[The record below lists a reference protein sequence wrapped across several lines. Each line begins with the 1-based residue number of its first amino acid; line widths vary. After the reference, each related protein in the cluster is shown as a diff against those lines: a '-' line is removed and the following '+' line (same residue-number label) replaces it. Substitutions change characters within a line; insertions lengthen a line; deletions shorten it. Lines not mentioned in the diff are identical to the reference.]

1 MHSGGLLFAEA
12 IVAIASLIL
21 LIVRVRLSPFIA
33 LVLVSLALAL
43 AAGIPPT
50 GIVKIFEAGVG
61 GALGHIALVVGLG
74 TILGKMMVESGGAE
88 RIADTVIGFFGP
100 RRADWAMMTVAL
112 IVGLPVFFEVGFVL
126 LVPIVFTV
134 ARRLGAHP
142 MRVGLPMAAGLSVV
156 HAMVPPHP
164 AAMLATQ
171 AYHADVG
178 LTVLYALI
186 VGVPTAAI
194 AGPIYAKWVV
204 PRLSPLQPVT
214 LDPVELHDKPTPP
227 GFGITLATLLLPV
240 VLMMAGSIAA
250 TVAVPGST
258 MDNALR
264 FVGTP
269 VVALLAAVLVSYW
282 TLGLA
287 RGMSLEAM
295 RAFTNDCLAPTAMIT
310 LVVGVG
316 AGFGKIL
323 TESGISGAIVQAV
336 AGAHVPILVLAWLI
350 AALMRVATGSATV
363 SMATAAGIVA
373 PLAAANP
380 GVRPELLVL
389 ATGAGSVV
397 LSHVNDGGFWLLK
410 EYFGMSVADTI
421 RSWTV
426 CETLIS
432 VVGLLLT
439 FGLSLVV

>member
-1 MHSGGLLFAEA
+1 MTTGGPLLLEA
-12 IVAIASLIL
+12 IGAVAILVA

-33 LVLVSLALAL
+33 LILVSLGLAL
-43 AAGIPPT
+43 AAGIPA
-50 GIVKIFEAGVG
+50 GAIVKTFEAGVG

-88 RIADTVIGFFGP
+88 RIADTVIGFFGA

-112 IVGLPVFFEVGFVL
+112 IIGLPVFFEVGFVL

-134 ARRLGAHP
+134 ARRLGQHP

-156 HAMVPPHP
+156 HAMMPPHP

-178 LTVLYALI
+178 LTVLFALVI
-186 VGVPTAAI
+186 GIPTAAI
-194 AGPIYAKWVV
+194 AGPLYARLVV
-204 PRLSPLQPVT
+204 GRLAPSTAAVA
-214 LDPVELHDKPTPP
+214 DPIDAGAARALP
-227 GFGITLATLLLPV
+227 GFATTLLTLLLPV
-240 VLMMAGSIAA
+240 ALMLAGSLAA
-250 TVAVPGST
+250 AVATPGSAL
-258 MDNALR
+258 DGALR

-269 VVALLAAVLVSYW
+269 VAALLIAVLVSYW

-287 RGMSLEAM
+287 RGMTIDTIQK
-295 RAFTNDCLAPTAMIT
+295 FTNECLAPTAMIT

-316 AGFGKIL
+316 AGFGRIL
-323 TESGISGAIVQAV
+323 TDSGVSAAIIQAASAAHLPIV
-336 AGAHVPILVLAWLI
+336 ALAWLI

-363 SMATAAGIVA
+363 AMATSAGIVA
-373 PLAAANP
+373 PLAAASP
-380 GVRPELLVL
+380 GIRPELLVV
-389 ATGAGSVV
+389 ATGAGSVI
-397 LSHVNDGGFWLLK
+397 LSHVNDGGFWLVK
-410 EYFGMSVADTI
+410 EYFGLSVADTI

-432 VVGLLLT
+432 VIALALT
-439 FGLSLVV
+439 LAVSALV

>member
-1 MHSGGLLFAEA
+1 MMVGAPLLVAA
-12 IVAIASLIL
+12 AIAVAVLIV

-33 LVLVSLALAL
+33 LIVASLGLALTV
-43 AAGIPPT
+43 GIPPDKV
-50 GIVKIFEAGVG
+50 VKTFEAGVG
-61 GALGHIALVVGLG
+61 SALGHIALVVGLG

-112 IVGLPVFFEVGFVL
+112 IIGLPVFFEVGFVL
-126 LVPIVFTV
+126 LVPIVLTV
-134 ARRLGAHP
+134 ARRLGQHP
-142 MRVGLPMAAGLSVV
+142 MRIGLPMAAGLSVV
-156 HAMVPPHP
+156 HAMMPPHP

-178 LTVLYALI
+178 LTVLFALI

-194 AGPIYAKWVV
+194 AGPLYARLVV
-204 PRLSPLQPVT
+204 PRLAPSSAPVA
-214 LDPVELHDKPTPP
+214 DVVETAEPRVLP
-227 GFGITLATLLLPV
+227 GFATTLLTLLLPV
-240 VLMMAGSIAA
+240 VLMLAGSVGAA
-250 TVAVPGST
+250 AAVPGSAL
-258 MDNALR
+258 DGALR

-269 VVALLAAVLVSYW
+269 VAALLVAVLVSYW

-287 RGMSLEAM
+287 RGMNVDAIQH
-295 RAFTNDCLAPTAMIT
+295 FTHECLAPTAMIT

-316 AGFGKIL
+316 AGFGRIL
-323 TESGISGAIVQAV
+323 TESGVSAAIVQA
-336 AGAHVPILVLAWLI
+336 ATLAHLPIVVLAWLI

-363 SMATAAGIVA
+363 SMATSAAIVA

-380 GVRPELLVL
+380 GIRPEMLVL
-389 ATGAGSVV
+389 ATGAGSVI
-397 LSHVNDGGFWLLK
+397 LSHVNDGGFWLVK
-410 EYFGMSVADTI
+410 EYFGLTVADTI

-432 VVGLLLT
+432 IVALLLT
-439 FGLSLVV
+439 LAISVVV